1 MKQAGPTGP
10 VKREEDMARTRITLG
25 CSECEERNYNQTKN
39 KRLHPERVEYRKYCR
54 RCRRHTMHKETK

>member
-1 MKQAGPTGP
+1 MG
-10 VKREEDMARTRITLG
+10 REKITLG

-39 KRLHPERVEYRKYCR
+39 KRLHPERVEYRKYRR